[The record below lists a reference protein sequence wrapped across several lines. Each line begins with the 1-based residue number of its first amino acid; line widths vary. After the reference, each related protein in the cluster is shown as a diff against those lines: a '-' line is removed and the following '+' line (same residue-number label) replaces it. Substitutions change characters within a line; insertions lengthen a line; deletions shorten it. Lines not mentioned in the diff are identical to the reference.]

1 MPALQLSEAQEDAT
15 AAVMELNESLMAP
28 IAAEISLIQ
37 QQLNDCITRSGAGT
51 NITTTGSSGGNGSG
65 GSGSRQ
71 IGDNAGASSVSNA
84 DADQAAAG
92 AAARGVSSKALLETQ
107 QQLLSRLS
115 VLLRKQY
122 HVVAASTCFFLSG
135 LTWVQAA
142 KMIVCR

>member
-1 MPALQLSEAQEDAT
+1 
-15 AAVMELNESLMAP
+15 MELCESLMAP

-51 NITTTGSSGGNGSG
+51 SITTTGSSGGNGSG

-92 AAARGVSSKALLETQ
+92 AAAAARGVPSKALLEKQ

-122 HVVAASTCFFLSG
+122 HVVAGSTCIFLSG